1 MEFQTLPQ
9 REYKDRL
16 FKAIFGRNTEESKR
30 WRLEL
35 YNALNGTDYD
45 DPNEL
50 KLTTIENFI
59 YITMKNDVSFLLDS
73 QMNLYEQQ
81 STFNPNMPLRGFLYF
96 SQLYLAY
103 LNENDVD
110 IFGNT
115 LVKIPTPRFL
125 VFYNGDKD
133 LPDITKFR
141 LSDAFIKRDA
151 DGSSEFE
158 WTATVVNINKDRN
171 EALHKKCLSLY
182 HYSSF
187 VARAK
192 QNLAA
197 GMEKRAAVVAAVDYA
212 IANNYLDG
220 FFKHQ
225 REDIIMFSMS
235 EFDQEA
241 YDRHRRREGYEEG
254 REEGLAEGE
263 ELGKQQGARQQAVED
278 ARSFFANGVSVEII
292 AKSLG
297 MSVEEAQ
304 KIVEPN
310 AAQELASASSA
321 IK

>member
-16 FKAIFGRNTEESKR
+16 FKAIFGRDTEESKR

-35 YNALNGTDYD
+35 YNALNGTDYA

-81 STFNPNMPLRGFLYF
+81 STFNPNMPLRGLLYF

-103 LNENDVD
+103 LNEKDVD
-110 IFGNT
+110 IFGKS

-125 VFYNGDKD
+125 VFYNGDNE

-141 LSDAFIKRDA
+141 LSDAFIKPVNDTDNARD
-151 DGSSEFE
+151 FE
-158 WTATVVNINKDRN
+158 WTATVVNINKNCN
-171 EALHKKCLSLY
+171 ETLHKKCVSLY

-187 VARAK
+187 VARVK
-192 QNLAA
+192 DNIAA
-197 GMEKRAAVVAAVDYA
+197 GMDKRSAVENAVDFA

-220 FFKHQ
+220 FFKRQ
-225 REDIIMFSMS
+225 REDIIMFSMT

-241 YDRHRRREGYEEG
+241 YDRHRRREGYEDGAQDKAIEAATNLLKMDVLSP
-254 REEGLAEGE
+254 EQIAQVQGLPLEQVL
-263 ELGKQQGARQQAVED
+263 ELQKQISVQPAQA
-278 ARSFFANGVSVEII
+278 
-292 AKSLG
+292 
-297 MSVEEAQ
+297 
-304 KIVEPN
+304 
-310 AAQELASASSA
+310 
-321 IK
+321 

>member
-16 FKAIFGRNTEESKR
+16 FKAVFGRDTDESKR

-35 YNALNGTDYD
+35 YNALNGTDYA

-110 IFGNT
+110 IFGT
-115 LVKIPTPRFL
+115 ALVKIPTPRFM

-133 LPDITKFR
+133 LPDMTKFR
-141 LSDAFIKRDA
+141 LSDAFIKRDKD
-151 DGSSEFE
+151 DGLQEFE
-158 WTATVVNINKDRN
+158 WTATVVNINEGRN

-187 VARAK
+187 VARVR
-192 QNLAA
+192 QNLAT
-197 GMEKRAAVVAAVDYA
+197 GMEKRAAIIEAVDFA

-220 FFKHQ
+220 FFKRQ
-225 REDIIMFSMS
+225 KEDVIMFSMS

-254 REEGLAEGE
+254 LSEGME
-263 ELGKQQGARQQAVED
+263 QGAKQKAV
-278 ARSFFANGVSVEII
+278 
-292 AKSLG
+292 
-297 MSVEEAQ
+297 
-304 KIVEPN
+304 
-310 AAQELASASSA
+310 
-321 IK
+321 

>member
-16 FKAIFGRNTEESKR
+16 FKAIFGRDTEESKR

-35 YNALNGTDYD
+35 YNALNGTDYA

-103 LNENDVD
+103 LNEKDVD
-110 IFGNT
+110 IFGTT

-133 LPDITKFR
+133 LPDMTKFR
-141 LSDAFIKRDA
+141 LSDAFIKPDKDA
-151 DGSSEFE
+151 GGFKEFE
-158 WTATVVNINKDRN
+158 WTATVVNINKERN

-187 VARAK
+187 VARIK

-197 GMEKRAAVVAAVDYA
+197 GMEKRAAVEQAVDFA
-212 IANNYLDG
+212 INKNYLDG
-220 FFKHQ
+220 FFKRQ

-254 REEGLAEGE
+254 LAEGIAE
-263 ELGKQQGARQQAVED
+263 GVEQGARKKALETAESLLAEGDPPEKVSRCAGLPLEEVLELQKQLALTSQA
-278 ARSFFANGVSVEII
+278 
-292 AKSLG
+292 
-297 MSVEEAQ
+297 
-304 KIVEPN
+304 
-310 AAQELASASSA
+310 
-321 IK
+321 